1 MYIEPTGSQ
10 ISELAE
16 GGDGPVVMINLL
28 RFAPDGGRE
37 SYQRYGAD
45 VLPILER
52 IGAGVVWQGTPD
64 SVVIG
69 DVVADAWDLVVLVR
83 YPSRQVFLGMATSE
97 EYQAI
102 AHHRTEALTD
112 SRLIA
117 CAPLS

>member
-1 MYIEPTGSQ
+1 MYIEPTAAQ
-10 ISELAE
+10 ISALTA
-16 GGDGPVVMINLL
+16 GGDGPVVMLNLL
-28 RFAPDGGRE
+28 RFKPDGGLE
-37 SYQRYGAD
+37 SYQAYGAG
-45 VLPILER
+45 VLPILGR
-52 IGAGVVWQGTPD
+52 IGAEVVWQGAPG

-69 DVVADAWDLVVLVR
+69 DDDADRWDLVVLVR

-97 EYQAI
+97 DYQAI